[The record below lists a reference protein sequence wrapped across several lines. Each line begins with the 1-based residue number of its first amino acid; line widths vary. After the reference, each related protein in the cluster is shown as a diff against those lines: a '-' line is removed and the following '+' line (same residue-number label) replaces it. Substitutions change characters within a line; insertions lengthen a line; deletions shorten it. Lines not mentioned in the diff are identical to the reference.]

1 MKSGVSRTAAVVSA
15 IAFTSLTLPPAAL
28 RAQSPTDHMQGQMM
42 QHHEQ
47 PNDKRQLV
55 TMPPQMQEHMLGNMR
70 DHLQTLNMVFSDI
83 ADGKFDAASK
93 LLEQRLGMSSLP
105 LHQAVEMA
113 PFFPQPM
120 QDAGTSMHRAA
131 SRLAIALQDASVTQ
145 TFDAMRTVNAGLRD
159 VTASCVG
166 CHASYRIR

>member
-1 MKSGVSRTAAVVSA
+1 MKPVVPQTTILA
-15 IAFTSLTLPPAAL
+15 TTIALTSLMFVPCTIE
-28 RAQSPTDHMQGQMM
+28 AQSPADHMQGQMM
-42 QHHEQ
+42 QHQQ
-47 PNDKRQLV
+47 PNDTRQLA
-55 TMPPQMQEHMLGNMR
+55 TMPPQMQEHMLANMR
-70 DHLQTLNMVFSDI
+70 DHLQTLNSVFSDI

-93 LLEQRLGMSSLP
+93 VLEERLGMSSLP

-145 TFDAMRTVNAGLRD
+145 TFDAMRAVSAGFRE
-159 VTASCVG
+159 VTASCVA